1 MSLSPTDFSS
11 ARKIAVKWYYKELWD
26 WDLDNISS
34 QNRDRK
40 DHSTFL
46 KSLLIAANGDGEL
59 TEAERKWVI
68 GRAAV
73 SGAPD
78 TVLQEL
84 TNYPAA
90 EDITTVISTTS
101 VVNKCRRATIYFAIK
116 AAASDGEYGEGE
128 KATVRKMAKSM
139 DISEDV
145 VQGLEDLCL
154 EEAHL
159 KQKRISL
166 CFPDGNPF

>member
-1 MSLSPTDFSS
+1 MATAPAEFSL
-11 ARKIAVKWYYKELWD
+11 ARKIGVKWYYKELWD
-26 WDLDNISS
+26 WDLDQVSS
-34 QNRDRK
+34 KNRDRK

-68 GRAAV
+68 GRAAA

-78 TVLQEL
+78 FVLQEL
-84 TNYPAA
+84 TDYPAT

-128 KATVRKMAKSM
+128 KATVRKMARSM
-139 DISEDV
+139 DISEDIV
-145 VQGLEDLCL
+145 KELEDLCR
-154 EEAHL
+154 EEESL
-159 KQKRISL
+159 KQKRIAL
-166 CFPDGNPF
+166 CFPDGSPF